1 MPFPE
6 VVLKNIKEGEECP
19 KSIGS
24 GKVKSL
30 KKPSQTPRGVSV
42 SLNVRFKPVK
52 QVFKPVSK
60 KPIANTSGN
69 KKKDVELNKENVET
83 SSISTTP
90 IVDKIRKLEKI
101 IIDGKATLVDEEG
114 KPLKR
119 VDYPGDHDSEDEV
132 ESVDNDM
139 ARFQALERVGFGTN
153 S

>member
-6 VVLKNIKEGEECP
+6 VVLKNIKEGVRNHFPVWYERIVDGGLQIWIL
-19 KSIGS
+19 KRSILVDPRFRMCGGS
-24 GKVKSL
+24 
-30 KKPSQTPRGVSV
+30 
-42 SLNVRFKPVK
+42 
-52 QVFKPVSK
+52 
-60 KPIANTSGN
+60 
-69 KKKDVELNKENVET
+69 T

-114 KPLKR
+114 KPLKM
-119 VDYPGDHDSEDEV
+119 VNYPSDHDSEDEV

-139 ARFQALERVGFGTN
+139 ACFRALERVGFGTN